1 MNQSSRCKEKKG
13 RLILGKVLRNSWP
26 RNVRKE
32 EEEEEK
38 RCEIEISISGE
49 VGGDFDVASDES
61 VWLDSR
67 PGIAD
72 RGLMH
77 VVGV

>member
-1 MNQSSRCKEKKG
+1 MNQSSRCKEKEG

-26 RNVRKE
+26 RNVRK
-32 EEEEEK
+32 EEEK

>member
-1 MNQSSRCKEKKG
+1 M
-13 RLILGKVLRNSWP
+13 ILGKVLRNSWP

-32 EEEEEK
+32 EEVEEEK

-61 VWLDSR
+61 VYGS
-67 PGIAD
+67 I
-72 RGLMH
+72 RGR
-77 VVGV
+77 G

>member
-1 MNQSSRCKEKKG
+1 M
-13 RLILGKVLRNSWP
+13 ILGKVLRNSWP

-32 EEEEEK
+32 EVEEEK

-61 VWLDSR
+61 VCGS
-67 PGIAD
+67 I
-72 RGLMH
+72 RGR
-77 VVGV
+77 G